1 MPSTTKDVA
10 ASSIPMS
17 SPTRSTM
24 GIPTRANEDKAAM
37 PPPSAPLAR
46 TQSIRTRPV
55 SQTPAATSTS
65 ATRSGLA
72 APSRSL
78 STRAPAPSTAT
89 APKPRVVSHSRTP
102 STSTIAASS
111 TGDSTLKRSA
121 TTTATRHL
129 RSQSS
134 ITTGLKSR
142 LTAPSTPSTP
152 TSEKSSTELT
162 KPLVR
167 RLVRPTATSNAPK
180 LDPSTSRPA
189 FNTLQQHYS
198 PAKTVLPKPPVP
210 SSRAAPSAEDK
221 AVQSGAVFETT
232 KLQSELLYLSLLH
245 ESAEPNLR
253 SYERSA
259 RKALKRK
266 FHYDRTMFDL
276 KVRQGCVSLSRAKSR
291 TCGKGDTAKRSLARG
306 DGSESNITR
315 PMNPFWQERPLCGAS
330 IGAYLPDHGHLEPV
344 SFGGIVKVDDKEYG
358 MSVHHMLEPPTDEE
372 EYTDSESDSDIDEQ
386 ADQGAT
392 RSSARASGQTL
403 PRLATGSN
411 HDHGYMS
418 DLSSVSGADSDDDGY
433 ISSDFES
440 DVSEDEGAGDRP
452 GVTVSSSTTIQV
464 TQPAFGDAVAEDLH
478 ADDATTEELD
488 EDHLASYKLG
498 KVYASSGLRRW
509 NQDGRRFEIDWA
521 LLELEPPRLQPYNL
535 IQGGR
540 RHCKSPISNFQSAD
554 ATIFTLQKK
563 TGTLLPSFPLPNS
576 QTLQSTVWAAHP
588 VLPVVR
594 SVQPCLL

>member
-1 MPSTTKDVA
+1 MSSSRMPSDSVDGDGIAKKRSQLPQLTPHSIKTTKDVA

-259 RKALKRK
+259 RKALKAE
-266 FHYDRTMFDL
+266 FEAT
-276 KVRQGCVSLSRAKSR
+276 Q
-291 TCGKGDTAKRSLARG
+291 
-306 DGSESNITR
+306 
-315 PMNPFWQERPLCGAS
+315 
-330 IGAYLPDHGHLEPV
+330 
-344 SFGGIVKVDDKEYG
+344 
-358 MSVHHMLEPPTDEE
+358 DE
-372 EYTDSESDSDIDEQ
+372 
-386 ADQGAT
+386 
-392 RSSARASGQTL
+392 
-403 PRLATGSN
+403 
-411 HDHGYMS
+411 
-418 DLSSVSGADSDDDGY
+418 
-433 ISSDFES
+433 
-440 DVSEDEGAGDRP
+440 
-452 GVTVSSSTTIQV
+452 V
-464 TQPAFGDAVAEDLH
+464 TQIREQEKLFHEQGNLAAVAEWLVAQGAHIGPEAAEMIQSLSGCFNELMMLSAPESRYTALVHTFSEWAAEATEQDRAHVFSGPLALDWHHLH
-478 ADDATTEELD
+478 ASITQRLRLVEREVEMLPSAPPSGDGVESSLSIILRCLKDLVLGMKEEL
-488 EDHLASYKLG
+488 EAMLRLEKQVVSTEKQRVSNA
-498 KVYASSGLRRW
+498 VAGLSM
-509 NQDGRRFEIDWA
+509 EA
-521 LLELEPPRLQPYNL
+521 LLHSSEEW
-535 IQGGR
+535 
-540 RHCKSPISNFQSAD
+540 
-554 ATIFTLQKK
+554 T
-563 TGTLLPSFPLPNS
+563 
-576 QTLQSTVWAAHP
+576 AAW
-588 VLPVVR
+588 
-594 SVQPCLL
+594 

>member
-1 MPSTTKDVA
+1 
-10 ASSIPMS
+10 
-17 SPTRSTM
+17 M

-55 SQTPAATSTS
+55 SQTPAATTTS

-102 STSTIAASS
+102 STSTIAAPS

-142 LTAPSTPSTP
+142 LTTPSTPSTPSTP
-152 TSEKSSTELT
+152 TSEKSSTEPT

-167 RLVRPTATSNAPK
+167 RLVRPIATSNAPK

-221 AVQSGAVFETT
+221 AVQSSAVFETT

-253 SYERSA
+253 SYEKSA
-259 RKALKRK
+259 RKALKAEFEATQDEVKQIREQEK
-266 FHYDRTMFDL
+266 LFQE
-276 KVRQGCVSLSRAKSR
+276 QGNLAAIAEWLRVQGAHIGTEAAEMIQSLSGCFNELMMLSAPESRYTALVHTFSEWATEATEQDRAHIFS
-291 TCGKGDTAKRSLARG
+291 GPLAL
-306 DGSESNITR
+306 D
-315 PMNPFWQERPLCGAS
+315 WHHLHAS
-330 IGAYLPDHGHLEPV
+330 ITQRLRLVERDVEMLPSAPPSADGVESSLSIILRCLKNLVLGMKEELEAMLRLEKQVV
-344 SFGGIVKVDDKEYG
+344 STEKQRV
-358 MSVHHMLEPPTDEE
+358 
-372 EYTDSESDSDIDEQ
+372 
-386 ADQGAT
+386 
-392 RSSARASGQTL
+392 
-403 PRLATGSN
+403 SN
-411 HDHGYMS
+411 
-418 DLSSVSGADSDDDGY
+418 
-433 ISSDFES
+433 
-440 DVSEDEGAGDRP
+440 
-452 GVTVSSSTTIQV
+452 
-464 TQPAFGDAVAEDLH
+464 AVA
-478 ADDATTEELD
+478 
-488 EDHLASYKLG
+488 
-498 KVYASSGLRRW
+498 GLSM
-509 NQDGRRFEIDWA
+509 EA
-521 LLELEPPRLQPYNL
+521 LLHSSEEW
-535 IQGGR
+535 
-540 RHCKSPISNFQSAD
+540 
-554 ATIFTLQKK
+554 T
-563 TGTLLPSFPLPNS
+563 
-576 QTLQSTVWAAHP
+576 AAW
-588 VLPVVR
+588 
-594 SVQPCLL
+594 